1 MPFYLGLEDMSK
13 KDRKRT
19 IDGLLRLRSQLDA
32 EMPQK
37 MRSQTLILGTW
48 NIRNFDDNRFR
59 NGHRTTEDLMYIAEI
74 ISRFDVV
81 ALQEICDDLLPL
93 KKLKQLLGGQ
103 YDYIV
108 TDITEGRS
116 GNGERLGFMFDRDK
130 VRFEGVAGEL
140 VLPDRMQIIQ
150 DEKKRQFSRTPFM
163 CSFQAGWFK
172 FMISTVHIYFGKD
185 TGEKYERRVKEIAK
199 VAHFL
204 ADRARTD
211 ERNHILVGDFNIKK
225 KGSKGFNALEK
236 KKFKTIQNNVGSN
249 KDQTKFYDQISYYET
264 DLEVRLADSERCN
277 GVFQF
282 FDSIFLEEEFDS
294 RKPALM
300 KTVRDKIE
308 GIELEIQKV
317 GDKLAKSQSENA
329 IANHKKKI
337 AKAKASIVEWRSHLS
352 SSKKL
357 KHYYLSE
364 WRTYHASDHLPLWV
378 ELEIDFAKEYLTGLR
393 AV

>member
-1 MPFYLGLEDMSK
+1 
-13 KDRKRT
+13 
-19 IDGLLRLRSQLDA
+19 
-32 EMPQK
+32 
-37 MRSQTLILGTW
+37 
-48 NIRNFDDNRFR
+48 
-59 NGHRTTEDLMYIAEI
+59 MYIAEI

-185 TGEKYERRVKEIAK
+185 TGEKYERRVKEITK

-308 GIELEIQKV
+308 GIELEIQEV